1 MYQEIAFDPRCLA
14 EFHYYGLLKTEFG
27 FEQGRYII
35 APVRKWAREAYKA
48 AKESEQLK
56 PVRKKSITTY
66 LNKLQKQ
73 KNSSFIVL
81 PNYRKYIDK
90 GSWIDW
96 CEDQMVLAPFKN
108 VISEHF
114 TDALSFNDIL
124 ERDQRWQITP
134 TVTVDKNAA
143 DIVAIIKPLIKL
155 GGDIIIVDQYFRLT
169 NNKVLDGILAEIN
182 KSDCITSI
190 KLVTGINTANP
201 KHTFIKQYQ
210 NKYSH
215 LPPFELIVAPERFF
229 HDRYIITSF
238 GSIKA
243 GHGFSEAVEQGT
255 QADKLSINLCGKN
268 EADEALDWVFKVVN
282 DGKAKCFRLK

>member
-1 MYQEIAFDPRCLA
+1 M
-14 EFHYYGLLKTEFG
+14 
-27 FEQGRYII
+27 
-35 APVRKWAREAYKA
+35 
-48 AKESEQLK
+48 
-56 PVRKKSITTY
+56 
-66 LNKLQKQ
+66 
-73 KNSSFIVL
+73 
-81 PNYRKYIDK
+81 
-90 GSWIDW
+90 
-96 CEDQMVLAPFKN
+96 
-108 VISEHF
+108 
-114 TDALSFNDIL
+114 
-124 ERDQRWQITP
+124 
-134 TVTVDKNAA
+134 
-143 DIVAIIKPLIKL
+143 
-155 GGDIIIVDQYFRLT
+155 
-169 NNKVLDGILAEIN
+169 DGILAEIN